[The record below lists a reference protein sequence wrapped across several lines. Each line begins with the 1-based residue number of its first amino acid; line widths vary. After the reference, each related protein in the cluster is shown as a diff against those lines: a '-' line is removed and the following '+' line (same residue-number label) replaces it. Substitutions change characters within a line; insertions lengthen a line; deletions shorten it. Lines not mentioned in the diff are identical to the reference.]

1 MKFSDILTDEQKAN
15 FAALGLDPDTWL
27 ERHMQNVTG
36 LAFQVNLKKIID
48 KAAMLTRANQ
58 AALLDS
64 ASKQIDALTVG
75 AVPVETPVEAVTET
89 PSERGVKERHGPQFI
104 ATTGIGRRIHER
116 GDHWHV
122 GRRTGC
128 GSHRQKPMLTV

>member
-1 MKFSDILTDEQKAN
+1 MKFSDILTDEQKAD

-64 ASKQIDALTVG
+64 ASKQIDALTVV

-89 PSERGVKERHGPQFI
+89 PSEKVVQ
-104 ATTGIGRRIHER
+104 
-116 GDHWHV
+116 
-122 GRRTGC
+122 
-128 GSHRQKPMLTV
+128 